1 MRVAHMQRGPPTQI
15 SPVRFRHKI
24 PKGPIP
30 MIQIV
35 GAIAA
40 GAATLGGAGLTA
52 VGNALFDFALNP
64 SSKRSIMARINSGEG
79 SGLDVGAYAQD
90 PFRQEARAWFLEA
103 RRDATV
109 EAARGGGVL
118 HGWRIWGPGVVP
130 SDDGRRSPESPDTA
144 HRYLI
149 LCHGY
154 SGQPSDLAGEAM
166 LAHRAGFSVILPA
179 ARGHERNRDRYVGMG
194 WLDAFDLMRWIQ
206 MIVTFDPEAKIALYG
221 VSMGAA
227 EVMMASG
234 LDLPPQVRCIVE
246 DCGYTSVW
254 DELAQ
259 QMGDLMHLP
268 VHPLLD
274 AADAVCRARAG
285 YGFREASAIERL
297 RRARVP
303 MLFIH
308 GTADTFVPYR
318 MLDELYDACASE
330 VKEKVSFEGAGHGA
344 SSQSDPGR
352 YWDVVSGFLAR
363 HL

>member
-1 MRVAHMQRGPPTQI
+1 
-15 SPVRFRHKI
+15 
-24 PKGPIP
+24 
-30 MIQIV
+30 MIQIL
-35 GAIAA
+35 GALAA
-40 GAATLGGAGLTA
+40 GAAALGGAGLAA
-52 VGNALFDFALNP
+52 VGSALFDFALNP
-64 SSKRSIMARINSGEG
+64 ASGRSIMARINAGES
-79 SGLDVGAYAQD
+79 SGLDVGAFASD
-90 PFRQEARAWFLEA
+90 PFRREARSWFEQA
-103 RRDATV
+103 RRDARID
-109 EAARGGGVL
+109 AADGGSL
-118 HGWRIWGPGVVP
+118 LAWRVWGPGVVP
-130 SDDGRRSPESPDTA
+130 GEDGRRSDVGEDTA

-194 WLDAFDLMRWIQ
+194 WLDANDLVRWVQ
-206 MIVTFDPEAKIALYG
+206 MVVDFDPAARIALYG

-234 LDLPPQVRCIVE
+234 LDLPAQVRCIVE

-254 DELAQ
+254 DEFAV
-259 QMGDLMHLP
+259 QMADLMHLP

-274 AADAVCRARAG
+274 AAERVCRVRAG
-285 YGFREASAIERL
+285 YGFREASAVDRL